1 MVPKNKLDK
10 TLTIGFLNQ
19 KIEENLESYCK
30 HYDIVLTKEEATFYE
45 VEKII
50 NEKEGSKI
58 K

>member
-19 KIEENLESYCK
+19 KIEENLANYNK
-30 HYDIVLTKEEATFYE
+30 HYDIVLTNEEATFYE

-50 NEKEGSKI
+50 KKRKEEK
-58 K
+58 